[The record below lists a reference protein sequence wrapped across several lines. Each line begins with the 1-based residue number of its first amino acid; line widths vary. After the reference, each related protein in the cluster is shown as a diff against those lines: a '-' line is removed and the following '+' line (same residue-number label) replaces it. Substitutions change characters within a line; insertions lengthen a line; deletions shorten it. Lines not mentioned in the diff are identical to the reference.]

1 MHRTITFQ
9 MHYNIF
15 IRSTQL
21 HRLLSTHRNYTC
33 RMYQFFIKVKE
44 CYVLKFWW
52 KCVALLLMFAQQ
64 TFLKMRSI
72 LSPRS
77 VSGVGASRHPLG
89 CLSCKGSMDPKTKIF
104 AQNPRLCI
112 QDRHVNG
119 PPEKRPKLCMQDRHL
134 NGPFGENRA
143 FLCIFCTFPKWVFS
157 MARILHTRQTP

>member
-1 MHRTITFQ
+1 
-9 MHYNIF
+9 
-15 IRSTQL
+15 
-21 HRLLSTHRNYTC
+21 
-33 RMYQFFIKVKE
+33 
-44 CYVLKFWW
+44 
-52 KCVALLLMFAQQ
+52 
-64 TFLKMRSI
+64 MRSI

-119 PPEKRPKLCMQDRHL
+119 PPEKRPRLCMQDRHL

-143 FLCIFCTFPKWVFS
+143 FLCIFCTFQKWVFFHGPDPS
-157 MARILHTRQTP
+157 YKIDTLTDLPKNVPDSVYKIDTLTDLLKFLRLETR